1 MADAERILS
10 QLRDVQ
16 AASIT
21 TDGDEIREVHIV
33 AISARTPKQ
42 IVRDVETALKAFLK
56 RAIDHR
62 IISVALQQPGQG
74 FTAPTLTV
82 LPPPSGSPA
91 ANVAG
96 SVLGTGGAGG
106 VSAAGAATAATVAQ
120 APSGG
125 LGSFPPVPSIAPGG
139 RGGSGGG
146 AASGHG
152 GTMPPGVA
160 PPSIAAGA
168 SSTAATGTRRP
179 DQVPRV
185 RFVTANL
192 FVSGLRTQAQV
203 ELSWQGVTRLG
214 NATGAS
220 ARDNAHRLLSS
231 ATLQALLP
239 YLGDDVT
246 LAPHEVEFVRLG
258 RQEVVV
264 VTVKLLAQR
273 SEKTL
278 VGSCTVEQDVAQ
290 SVVYATL
297 AAVNRVLGGLR
308 PREPVE
314 YELRPTST

>member
-1 MADAERILS
+1 MTIESGKEATPLSSELSASWVAEAERILS

-21 TDGDEIREVHIV
+21 MDGDAIREVHVV
-33 AISARTPKQ
+33 AVSTRTPKQ

-56 RAIDHR
+56 RSIDHR
-62 IISVALQQPGQG
+62 MISVALQQPGQG
-74 FTAPTLTV
+74 FAAPAI
-82 LPPPSGSPA
+82 A
-91 ANVAG
+91 A
-96 SVLGTGGAGG
+96 GT
-106 VSAAGAATAATVAQ
+106 AGAAATAGPASSGAPTGPPAAPVAPTVPTVPAAQ
-120 APSGG
+120 APV
-125 LGSFPPVPSIAPGG
+125 PVA
-139 RGGSGGG
+139 
-146 AASGHG
+146 
-152 GTMPPGVA
+152 
-160 PPSIAAGA
+160 
-168 SSTAATGTRRP
+168 RRP
-179 DQVPRV
+179 EEIPRV

-203 ELSWQGVTRLG
+203 ELSWQGATRLG

-231 ATLQALLP
+231 ATLQALIP
-239 YLGDDVT
+239 YLGEDVT

-258 RQEVVV
+258 RQETVV

-278 VGSCTVEQDVAQ
+278 VGACTVEQDVAQ

-297 AAVNRVLGGLR
+297 AAVNRVLGGLK